1 MRLVTEYIVDVDLVI
16 GDWRNTAINYQ
27 ITRSTI
33 DNNQMSTAVLMSG
46 GLDSTVL
53 LADEAER
60 GDVQPIYVSTGLAW
74 EDGERTAVVKLL
86 ETLASRHPIAPLIV
100 LSIDMRDVYD
110 ATHWAIEGR
119 PPGYHTADEEVYLP
133 GRNIVL
139 LGKAGVYCAAAGI
152 PRVVIGT
159 LAHNP
164 FPDATPEFRRA
175 MSQALSLG
183 LDYTLGVEAPYADL
197 SKADV
202 IRRGAVL
209 GVRLE
214 LTLSCMNPVT
224 FAPSTQHPAPG
235 TQHVA
240 SSTQHPAPATQH
252 VAPGTQHP
260 APGTRHPAPSTR
272 HCGLCSKCRERH
284 DAFLEAGIEDLTEY
298 VDSRYVR
305 A

>member
-16 GDWRNTAINYQ
+16 VVWLNTAINYQ
-27 ITRSTI
+27 ITGSTI

-60 GDVQPIYVSTGLAW
+60 DDVQPIYVSTGLAW
-74 EDGERTAVVKLL
+74 EDGERAVVATLL
-86 ETLASRHPIAPLIV
+86 DTLASRHRIAPLIV
-100 LSIDMRDVYD
+100 LTIDMRDVYD

-139 LGKAGVYCAAAGI
+139 LGKAGVYCAAADI

-175 MSQALSLG
+175 MSRALSLG
-183 LDYTLGVEAPYADL
+183 LDYTLEVDAPYADL
-197 SKADV
+197 SKAEV
-202 IRRGAVL
+202 IRRGAIL

-214 LTLSCMNPVT
+214 LTLSCMNPVSA
-224 FAPSTQHPAPG
+224 APSTQHAAPG
-235 TQHVA
+235 TQHA
-240 SSTQHPAPATQH
+240 
-252 VAPGTQHP
+252 APGTQHP
-260 APGTRHPAPSTR
+260 ALSTR

>member
-1 MRLVTEYIVDVDLVI
+1 MRLVTEYIADVYFVFVDWL
-16 GDWRNTAINYQ
+16 NTAINYQ

-33 DNNQMSTAVLMSG
+33 DIKQMSTAVLMSG

-53 LADEAER
+53 LADEAAR
-60 GDVQPIYVSTGLAW
+60 DDVQPIYVSTGLAW
-74 EDGERTAVVKLL
+74 EDAERSVVVKLL
-86 ETLASRHPIAPLIV
+86 DTLASPHRIAPLVV
-100 LSIDMRDVYD
+100 LAIDMRDVYD

-119 PPGYHTADEEVYLP
+119 PPDYHTADEEVYLP

-139 LGKAGVYCAAAGI
+139 LGKAGVYCAAAHI

-175 MSQALSLG
+175 MSRALSLG
-183 LDYTLGVEAPYADL
+183 LDYALDVDAPYADL
-197 SKADV
+197 SKAGV
-202 IRRGAVL
+202 IRRGASL

-214 LTLSCMNPVT
+214 LTLSCMNPVSA
-224 FAPSTQHPAPG
+224 APSSQHPAPC
-235 TQHVA
+235 
-240 SSTQHPAPATQH
+240 
-252 VAPGTQHP
+252 
-260 APGTRHPAPSTR
+260 TR